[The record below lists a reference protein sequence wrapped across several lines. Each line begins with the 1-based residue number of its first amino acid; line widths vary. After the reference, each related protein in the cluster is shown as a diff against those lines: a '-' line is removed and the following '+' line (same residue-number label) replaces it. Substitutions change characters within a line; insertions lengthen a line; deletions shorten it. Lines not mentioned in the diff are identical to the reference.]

1 MLHYQLHSGPT
12 TAYMVHPGTMTKT
25 SLTRSRLLQ
34 ALLLGHPNKLIRD
47 TSKYPPLMR
56 PGGPGRKPKP
66 KALRHLAFEQL
77 GLGIQSGEHS
87 PVEDARATLYLYQ
100 LHAKVMLDWVVPC
113 QSANFRV
120 NLLEEIWSAI
130 FSIHTLCFHVFQ
142 MASPF

>member
-1 MLHYQLHSGPT
+1 
-12 TAYMVHPGTMTKT
+12 MVHLRTRTKT
-25 SLTRSRLLQ
+25 SLTGSNLLQ
-34 ALLLGHPNKLIRD
+34 ALLLGHPYKLIRD

-100 LHAKVMLDWVVPC
+100 LHAKVMRDWVVPC
-113 QSANFRV
+113 QSANFRGD
-120 NLLEEIWSAI
+120 LLEEMLSAI
-130 FSIHTLCFHVFQ
+130 FSIHTLCFHVFRWRL
-142 MASPF
+142 PFD